1 MADSATADD
10 KINVTSLFGSSRVQI
25 TSRQFRG
32 GKVIAVFGSG
42 EIDLR
47 GAALAADGAK
57 VYSVTG
63 FGRVTLRIPEDWA
76 VNVRTVTAL
85 GSVTSNRAQPA
96 SPTGQLTVTGLTLF
110 GGVVIES

>member
-57 VYSVTG
+57 VYSFAG
-63 FGRVTLRIPEDWA
+63 FGRVTLRVPEDWG
-76 VNVRTVTAL
+76 VTVRTVTAL
-85 GSVTSNRAQPA
+85 GSATSDRAQP
-96 SPTGQLTVTGLTLF
+96 SSVTGQLTVAGLTLF
-110 GGVVIES
+110 GEVMIES